1 MTKPSEPTTHIEVH
15 EVDAQRW
22 PDFERLFESR
32 GGPKWCW
39 CRMFRADE
47 YGKMPHARADMKQAI
62 FRKIE
67 SGVRVGLLAY
77 RDGEPVAWCSTA
89 PRATFVH
96 LGGPEPAPSRPPSH
110 TENEDPNS
118 DPDSDSV
125 WSITCFYV
133 KSSLRRHGL
142 MSLLIEEA
150 VRSARENG
158 ASVVEAY
165 PVDFD
170 SPSYLFCG
178 FVPVFA
184 AHGFQEVA
192 RAGLRRHVMRRAV

>member
-1 MTKPSEPTTHIEVH
+1 MTKPNGPAGSIEVH
-15 EVDAQRW
+15 EVDARRW

-47 YGKMPHARADMKQAI
+47 NGRMPHARADMKLAM

-67 SGVRVGLLAY
+67 SGARVGLLAY

-96 LGGPEPAPSRPPSH
+96 HGGPEPAPSRPPGQ
-110 TENEDPNS
+110 TENEDQ
-118 DPDSDSV
+118 DSV

-133 KSSLRRHGL
+133 KSSVRRRGM

-150 VRSARENG
+150 VRCARENG

-165 PVDFD
+165 PVEFD
-170 SPSYLFCG
+170 APSYRFCG
-178 FVPVFA
+178 FIPVFA
-184 AHGFQEVA
+184 AHGFEEVA
-192 RAGLRRHVMRRAV
+192 RAGLRRHVMRRYT

>member
-1 MTKPSEPTTHIEVH
+1 MNQPPVHIEVH

-22 PDFERLFESR
+22 PDFECLFESR

-39 CRMFRADE
+39 CRMFRRDE
-47 YGKMPHARADMKQAI
+47 SGRTAHTRVAMKSAME
-62 FRKIE
+62 RKIE

-89 PRATFVH
+89 PRATFV
-96 LGGPEPAPSRPPSH
+96 LYGRPEP
-110 TENEDPNS
+110 
-118 DPDSDSV
+118 DSEEIDSSV

-133 KSSLRRHGL
+133 KSGQRRQGI

-150 VRSARENG
+150 VRRAKENG

-165 PVDFD
+165 PVDPD
-170 SPSYLFCG
+170 SPGYRFCG

-184 AHGFQEVA
+184 AHGFEEIA
-192 RAGLRRHVMRRAV
+192 RLGKRRHIMRRTT

>member
-1 MTKPSEPTTHIEVH
+1 MPQTPSPSAQGIEVH
-15 EVDAQRW
+15 EVNAGRW

-47 YGKMPHARADMKQAI
+47 AGKMPHARADMKQAM

-96 LGGPEPAPSRPPSH
+96 HGGPEPAPSRPPPH
-110 TENEDPNS
+110 TENEDP
-118 DPDSDSV
+118 DSV
-125 WSITCFYV
+125 WAITCFYV
-133 KSSLRRHGL
+133 KSGMRRQGV

-150 VRSARENG
+150 VRRAGENG

-178 FVPVFA
+178 FVPIFA
-184 AHGFQEVA
+184 AHGFEEVA